1 MNFLKKNG
9 PYLISGLVLIA
20 LLLLFLP
27 YLRGGYENQYYASG
41 FYTIFNIKK
50 SGLKP
55 IASNGTPSA
64 LLIIAF
70 ILSVLAMISLIF
82 HKKDIIITLLAG
94 IILLLSSLIFYFAH
108 LIMKVNLGGA
118 MFTATFV
125 LYFIPSLL
133 LVAGGSSLYLGIL
146 NLKEDRLSNSNQ
158 YSYIRKK

>member
-70 ILSVLAMISLIF
+70 IIIF
-82 HKKDIIITLLAG
+82 CLYNSTTIFFGIIIGPTF
-94 IILLLSSLIFYFAH
+94 IIFTISTFSLQIFKK
-108 LIMKVNLGGA
+108 IE
-118 MFTATFV
+118 
-125 LYFIPSLL
+125 
-133 LVAGGSSLYLGIL
+133 
-146 NLKEDRLSNSNQ
+146 KEQ
-158 YSYIRKK
+158 